1 MEHAYHLTTIVNA
14 QITIQIDSV
23 TAEERDLLKVPSQP
37 AKLPIHLP
45 RQWALKTQGEWVAA

>member
-23 TAEERDLLKVPSQP
+23 TAEERHLLKVPSQP
-37 AKLPIHLP
+37 AKLPIHLL
-45 RQWALKTQGEWVAA
+45 QEFALQELGE